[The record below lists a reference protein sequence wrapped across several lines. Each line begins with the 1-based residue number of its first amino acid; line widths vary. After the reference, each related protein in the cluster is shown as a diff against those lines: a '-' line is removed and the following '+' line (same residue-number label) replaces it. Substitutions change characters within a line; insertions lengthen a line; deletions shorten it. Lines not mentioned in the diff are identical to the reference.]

1 MKTLKFLALSFAC
14 LLTFHASLVYAEGRY
29 IHESNA
35 QFAVLFFPIISIFF
49 WALFRFAK
57 EKRELKSTLQ
67 SVPDL
72 LFKFDIDGNYLEVYT
87 DKPSKLAAP
96 ADEVI
101 GRNVKDI
108 LPIEAAN
115 VVMDS
120 LQAAA
125 KLGFDFG
132 RTIELSVPDGRR
144 YFELSVSRKED
155 PADHSVFFSMISR
168 DFTDRKNY
176 EKEIE
181 RARAVS
187 EDLSKFLSERTR
199 LLEVEVETRA
209 KELSEAW
216 QVAREEEIKRRKK
229 RLVLENIPIPT
240 AINNLDGSKQITFIN
255 KAFTDVFGYAHE
267 DIPTLDDW
275 ANKAYPNKPYRE
287 EVFTWWNKAVQDYLE
302 KGIAMPERDFHV
314 QTKSGQRLIVSIT
327 ARLVEKDLI
336 VTLLDVTKVRQA
348 RELLEK
354 QSLDKVN
361 SALKKI
367 ELTEAKM
374 LKSLNALAMARD
386 NETGKHIL
394 RTQHYVKCIALRLRA
409 MGNFVDELDDRNINL
424 LFLAAPLHDVGKV
437 GIPDKILHKPGPLT
451 LQERLVMKAHTTLGE
466 AILSSAD
473 SDFAE
478 DDVLKMAVQIAGGH
492 HEKWDGSGYP
502 RSLKGDEIPLAAR
515 IMALADVYDALVS
528 ARVYKEEWTHE
539 AAVAEII
546 AGKGAH
552 FDPRVVDAFVA
563 AEAEF
568 RSIAD
573 EYRDD

>member
-1 MKTLKFLALSFAC
+1 MSPDEIRLE
-14 LLTFHASLVYAEGRY
+14 LTQVG
-29 IHESNA
+29 
-35 QFAVLFFPIISIFF
+35 
-49 WALFRFAK
+49 
-57 EKRELKSTLQ
+57 RELYK
-67 SVPDL
+67 
-72 LFKFDIDGNYLEVYT
+72 
-87 DKPSKLAAP
+87 AAD
-96 ADEVI
+96 AI
-101 GRNVKDI
+101 
-108 LPIEAAN
+108 
-115 VVMDS
+115 
-120 LQAAA
+120 Q
-125 KLGFDFG
+125 
-132 RTIELSVPDGRR
+132 
-144 YFELSVSRKED
+144 
-155 PADHSVFFSMISR
+155 
-168 DFTDRKNY
+168 
-176 EKEIE
+176 
-181 RARAVS
+181 
-187 EDLSKFLSERTR
+187 

-409 MGNFVDELDDRNINL
+409 MGNFVDELDD
-424 LFLAAPLHDVGKV
+424 
-437 GIPDKILHKPGPLT
+437 
-451 LQERLVMKAHTTLGE
+451 
-466 AILSSAD
+466 
-473 SDFAE
+473 
-478 DDVLKMAVQIAGGH
+478 
-492 HEKWDGSGYP
+492 
-502 RSLKGDEIPLAAR
+502 
-515 IMALADVYDALVS
+515 
-528 ARVYKEEWTHE
+528 
-539 AAVAEII
+539 
-546 AGKGAH
+546 
-552 FDPRVVDAFVA
+552 
-563 AEAEF
+563 
-568 RSIAD
+568 
-573 EYRDD
+573 